1 MISEFIEKAGP
12 ISYPLLLAAF
22 LTIFLLIERSIIF
35 LINYRKINKEK
46 YLNHISNYI
55 SGNST
60 DDNIINKK
68 QGLAAKIY
76 HSVLKKSPNNR
87 KEFNLLMDSAEL
99 DYLPQL
105 ERGLGLLNFIGQAS
119 PTLGLLGTV
128 TGMIKTFQVLG
139 LGGSPEQMAVGISEA
154 LFTTAAGLLISL
166 PAVGGYHFFYGKL
179 EKIITQLE
187 NLRIEAEIML
197 FNGNTEG
204 GKDEV

>member
-1 MISEFIEKAGP
+1 M
-12 ISYPLLLAAF
+12 
-22 LTIFLLIERSIIF
+22 
-35 LINYRKINKEK
+35 
-46 YLNHISNYI
+46 
-55 SGNST
+55 
-60 DDNIINKK
+60 
-68 QGLAAKIY
+68 
-76 HSVLKKSPNNR
+76 
-87 KEFNLLMDSAEL
+87 MDSAEL

-154 LFTTAAGLLISL
+154 LLTTAAGLLISL

-179 EKIITQLE
+179 EKMITQLE
-187 NLRIEAEIML
+187 NLRIETEIML